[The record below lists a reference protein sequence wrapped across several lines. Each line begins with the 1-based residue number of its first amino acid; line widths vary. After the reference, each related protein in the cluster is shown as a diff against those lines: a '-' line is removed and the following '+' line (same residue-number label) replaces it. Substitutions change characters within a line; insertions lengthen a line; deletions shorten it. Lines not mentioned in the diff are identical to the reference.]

1 MTELDEMFLKS
12 SIKTELLEIV
22 FNLTSDPL
30 FTEKV
35 VIDSIKIIID
45 KHGL

>member
-12 SIKTELLEIV
+12 SIKTELLEIA

-30 FTEKV
+30 FTDKA
-35 VIDSIKIIID
+35 VIDSIMTIID